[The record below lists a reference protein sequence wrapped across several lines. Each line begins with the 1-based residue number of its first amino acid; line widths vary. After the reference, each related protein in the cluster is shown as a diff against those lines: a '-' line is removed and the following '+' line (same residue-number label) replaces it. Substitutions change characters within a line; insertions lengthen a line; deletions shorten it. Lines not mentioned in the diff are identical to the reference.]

1 MVAALSCLLSD
12 YSSRSSSWRICRCPG
27 QIRTF
32 ISICSQDLHPFGHI
46 PNSQLEELWSKPDSE
61 HLIKNK
67 RKSCTCS
74 DIHINSAFGGLLG
87 KMPRL
92 NHLPRCLD
100 LERNKHQFSRKTDK
114 DVFGPDVWQLRLITR
129 LREMPFK
136 RRDR

>member
-1 MVAALSCLLSD
+1 MVAALSCASD

-32 ISICSQDLHPFGHI
+32 ISICSQDLHPFGQML
-46 PNSQLEELWSKPDSE
+46 NSQLEELWSKLDSE
-61 HLIKNK
+61 HLVKNK
-67 RKSCTCS
+67 RKSCTS
-74 DIHINSAFGGLLG
+74 DIHINSAFGGLWG

-100 LERNKHQFSRKTDK
+100 LKRNTHQFSRKTDK

-136 RRDR
+136 RR